1 MCLLV
6 DNQAEASSSKDS
18 TGRVTP
24 KQMRWN
30 PGGREL
36 REGDARREFGMK
48 KVLYAEERDG
58 NSSEKAGTNHDPM
71 LILRSPCFRLS
82 CRKSHLRKIGMEVLK
97 LGCCR
102 CCHRSEGSR
111 VGKEGRSRWR

>member
-6 DNQAEASSSKDS
+6 DNQAEASNSKDS

-24 KQMRWN
+24 EQMRWN

-58 NSSEKAGTNHDPM
+58 NSNEKAGTKSLPYAYPAFAV
-71 LILRSPCFRLS
+71 LPSELPQ
-82 CRKSHLRKIGMEVLK
+82 SHLRKIRMEGLK

-102 CCHRSEGSR
+102 CCH
-111 VGKEGRSRWR
+111 K